1 MENVFYLDSAM
12 IVDITTMALA
22 QEEQGAAV
30 VRDPGLLE
38 SAVHRPQG
46 SSFGEN
52 TTRMSSRKPPR

>member
-1 MENVFYLDSAM
+1 MEDVFYLDSAM

-38 SAVHRPQG
+38 SAVHRPHRAVSKSG
-46 SSFGEN
+46 S
-52 TTRMSSRKPPR
+52 